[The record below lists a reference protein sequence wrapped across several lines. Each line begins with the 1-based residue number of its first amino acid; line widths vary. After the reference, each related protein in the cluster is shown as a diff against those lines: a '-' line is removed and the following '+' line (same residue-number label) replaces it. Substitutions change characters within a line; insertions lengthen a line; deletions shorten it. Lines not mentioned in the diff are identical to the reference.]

1 VKTYFDTSVVVAS
14 LVDIHESHR
23 EAFHAV
29 AQVAKG
35 ENKGAICAHGLAE
48 CFSVLT
54 GTRPYRHLASPVEV
68 GLMLRDNMVR
78 MFEIITLN
86 SEDYLEVIRS
96 AAEKGHM
103 GGQIYDA
110 LHIAA
115 ARKAECDVLY
125 TFNVRHFRELAPDLA
140 TRIRAPQLP

>member
-1 VKTYFDTSVVVAS
+1 MKTYYDTSVVVAS
-14 LVDIHESHR
+14 LVDFHEHHQ

-29 AQVAKG
+29 CQITRG
-35 ENKGAICAHGLAE
+35 ETEGVICAHGLAE

-54 GTRPYRHLASPVEV
+54 GTRTYRQIVSPVEIGLTLRENTV
-68 GLMLRDNMVR
+68 GR
-78 MFEIITLN
+78 FEIVALTT
-86 SEDYLEVIRS
+86 EDYLEVVRQS
-96 AAEKGHM
+96 SESGVM

-110 LHIAA
+110 LHLAA
-115 ARKAECDVLY
+115 ARKAGCDVIY